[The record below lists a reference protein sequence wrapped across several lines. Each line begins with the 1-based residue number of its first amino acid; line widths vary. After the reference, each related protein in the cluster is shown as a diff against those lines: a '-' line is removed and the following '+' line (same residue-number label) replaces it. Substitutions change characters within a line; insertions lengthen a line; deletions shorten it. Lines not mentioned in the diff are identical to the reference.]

1 MRVFRRLAAL
11 SAALAFFGLAG
22 AAYAQDY
29 PSRTVKIVV
38 AFPAGGPTDFV
49 ARVLADKLKGILGQ
63 SVIIE
68 NKPGANAAIG
78 AESVAK
84 SDPDGYTLFFTTAGA
99 VVINPHMRANLPY
112 DPVKDFAPITL
123 VVNTME
129 VLVVKS
135 DTSMKSA
142 TDLVALAKSRPDGIA
157 MASTGIG
164 SPPHLALELFKSSS
178 GANVLHVPYRG
189 AAPAVT
195 DVVGGQVHAMFADLP
210 VLMPQIK
217 GGTLRPIGVGSKRRA
232 SVLPDVPTL
241 DEQGI
246 KDVYADNWYALFAPA
261 KTPAPVIAKLNA
273 AVNAVLKDPETAK
286 KLIEAGRRS
295 GCRNARAT
303 RRVSQERAG
312 ALGQGREGE
321 EYQGR
326 VVAIGALLR
335 PIDAGLRIALQLAH
349 LDLFTG
355 ARSSGCSSALTRRA
369 SLKSQRPAKAAP
381 IAPTAHRITGG
392 IARLPHSP

>member
-1 MRVFRRLAAL
+1 MVFRRFAAL
-11 SAALAFFGLAG
+11 SAALAFLGLAG
-22 AAYAQDY
+22 AAQAQDY

-112 DPVKDFAPITL
+112 DPAKDFAPITL

-129 VLVVKS
+129 VLVVRT
-135 DTSMKSA
+135 DTPMKSA

-157 MASTGIG
+157 MASTGVG
-164 SPPHLALELFKSSS
+164 SPPHLALELFKGSS

-210 VLMPQIK
+210 VLMPQIR

-286 KLIEAGRRS
+286 KLIEAG
-295 GCRNARAT
+295 ADPA
-303 RRVSQERAG
+303 AG
-312 ALGQGREGE
+312 TPE
-321 EYQGR
+321 E
-326 VVAIGALLR
+326 
-335 PIDAGLRIALQLAH
+335 LAA
-349 LDLFTG
+349 F
-355 ARSSGCSSALTRRA
+355 
-369 SLKSQRPAKAAP
+369 LKSELERWGKVVKEKN
-381 IAPTAHRITGG
+381 IKEG
-392 IARLPHSP
+392 S

>member
-11 SAALAFFGLAG
+11 SAALAFLGLAG
-22 AAYAQDY
+22 AAQAQDF

-129 VLVVKS
+129 VLVVRS
-135 DTSMKSA
+135 DTPMKSA

-164 SPPHLALELFKSSS
+164 SPPHLALELFKGSS

-210 VLMPQIK
+210 VLMPQIR

-286 KLIEAGRRS
+286 KLID
-295 GCRNARAT
+295 
-303 RRVSQERAG
+303 AG
-312 ALGQGREGE
+312 ADPAAGTPE
-321 EYQGR
+321 E
-326 VVAIGALLR
+326 
-335 PIDAGLRIALQLAH
+335 LAE
-349 LDLFTG
+349 F
-355 ARSSGCSSALTRRA
+355 
-369 SLKSQRPAKAAP
+369 LKSELERWGKVVKEKN
-381 IAPTAHRITGG
+381 IKEG
-392 IARLPHSP
+392 S

>member
-1 MRVFRRLAAL
+1 MVFRRLAAL
-11 SAALAFFGLAG
+11 SAALAFLGLAG
-22 AAYAQDY
+22 AAHAQDY

-49 ARVLADKLKGILGQ
+49 ARVLADKLKGALGQ

-112 DPVKDFAPITL
+112 DPIKDFAPITL

-135 DTSMKSA
+135 DTPMKSA
-142 TDLVALAKSRPDGIA
+142 TDLVAFAKSRPDGIA

-164 SPPHLALELFKSSS
+164 SPPHLALELFKGSS

-273 AVNAVLKDPETAK
+273 AVNAVLKDPETAR
-286 KLIEAGRRS
+286 KLIEAG
-295 GCRNARAT
+295 ADPA
-303 RRVSQERAG
+303 AG
-312 ALGQGREGE
+312 TPE
-321 EYQGR
+321 
-326 VVAIGALLR
+326 
-335 PIDAGLRIALQLAH
+335 QLAE
-349 LDLFTG
+349 F
-355 ARSSGCSSALTRRA
+355 
-369 SLKSQRPAKAAP
+369 LKSELERWGKVVKEKN
-381 IAPTAHRITGG
+381 IKEG
-392 IARLPHSP
+392 S

>member
-1 MRVFRRLAAL
+1 MFRRFAAL
-11 SAALAFFGLAG
+11 SAALAFLGLAG
-22 AAYAQDY
+22 AARAQDY

-49 ARVLADKLKGILGQ
+49 ARVLADKLKGALGQ

-129 VLVVKS
+129 VLVVRT
-135 DTSMKSA
+135 DTPLKSA

-157 MASTGIG
+157 MASTGVG
-164 SPPHLALELFKSSS
+164 SPPHLALELFKGST

-210 VLMPQIK
+210 VLMPQIR

-261 KTPAPVIAKLNA
+261 KTPAPVIARLNA

-286 KLIEAGRRS
+286 KLIEAG
-295 GCRNARAT
+295 ADPA
-303 RRVSQERAG
+303 AG
-312 ALGQGREGE
+312 TPE
-321 EYQGR
+321 E
-326 VVAIGALLR
+326 
-335 PIDAGLRIALQLAH
+335 LAA
-349 LDLFTG
+349 F
-355 ARSSGCSSALTRRA
+355 
-369 SLKSQRPAKAAP
+369 LKSELERWGKVVKEKN
-381 IAPTAHRITGG
+381 IKEG
-392 IARLPHSP
+392 S